1 MLGKNHTVNRNPS
14 TKIKAK
20 QGQSVNTKSYHLEEE
35 DIDYVNYEEENEDYE
50 SLYPPETPE
59 QGDYECDDYT
69 LSPTLEVGFKLASNP
84 KRYSKMSEEEAAQ
97 AFEARKREIYAELS
111 NALKKTKTQCLT
123 PGSSVKSNLTVE
135 TKNSAIKYEDTR
147 YKVNAQMEHQ
157 RYEVEP
163 KPRSNATGKPKLER
177 NFSNVAENHMGNTG
191 KASQKV
197 IRNAKTPKRVAAN
210 QNAKFQNYYDIR
222 CKERDDEDEDEYFD
236 EENDYK
242 AYSGKDYQSRVL
254 VAAHSNGGEQA
265 PSRKAVEKVQVQVPV
280 QGIAC
285 GSYSDLYKKKEIQ
298 KVEITEKQVTKKTKN
313 VGSENF
319 YVMKSEQTTPKPLY
333 QNQNAANPV
342 NSERSK
348 RSEGPP
354 QKRRAR
360 NVEKRNEESDSNIKY
375 NAGCDPLHNINTE
388 EIQVAETIIG
398 FNTLDSKKYN
408 DKRQNKPRML
418 ERTQSIVEPVSRQ
431 GMKKKKKSTKDAL
444 EIFVELENM
453 LCTQNPK
460 AVPNEKSNKTV
471 SEAKS
476 LVNDKKKVDLEES
489 SRNMSI
495 LSRTTVPKQKEENKY
510 RILLEEAENLTKRI
524 NISKTSQYNRPNGSK
539 RHF

>member
-1 MLGKNHTVNRNPS
+1 
-14 TKIKAK
+14 
-20 QGQSVNTKSYHLEEE
+20 
-35 DIDYVNYEEENEDYE
+35 
-50 SLYPPETPE
+50 
-59 QGDYECDDYT
+59 
-69 LSPTLEVGFKLASNP
+69 
-84 KRYSKMSEEEAAQ
+84 MSEEEAAQ

-135 TKNSAIKYEDTR
+135 TKNSALKYEDTR
-147 YKVNAQMEHQ
+147 YKVMAQMEQ

-236 EENDYK
+236 DENDYK
-242 AYSGKDYQSRVL
+242 GYSGKEYQSRVL
-254 VAAHSNGGEQA
+254 ATAHSNGGEQA

-319 YVMKSEQTTPKPLY
+319 YVMYTFPS
-333 QNQNAANPV
+333 V
-342 NSERSK
+342 
-348 RSEGPP
+348 
-354 QKRRAR
+354 
-360 NVEKRNEESDSNIKY
+360 
-375 NAGCDPLHNINTE
+375 
-388 EIQVAETIIG
+388 
-398 FNTLDSKKYN
+398 
-408 DKRQNKPRML
+408 
-418 ERTQSIVEPVSRQ
+418 
-431 GMKKKKKSTKDAL
+431 
-444 EIFVELENM
+444 
-453 LCTQNPK
+453 LC
-460 AVPNEKSNKTV
+460 
-471 SEAKS
+471 
-476 LVNDKKKVDLEES
+476 
-489 SRNMSI
+489 
-495 LSRTTVPKQKEENKY
+495 
-510 RILLEEAENLTKRI
+510 
-524 NISKTSQYNRPNGSK
+524 
-539 RHF
+539 